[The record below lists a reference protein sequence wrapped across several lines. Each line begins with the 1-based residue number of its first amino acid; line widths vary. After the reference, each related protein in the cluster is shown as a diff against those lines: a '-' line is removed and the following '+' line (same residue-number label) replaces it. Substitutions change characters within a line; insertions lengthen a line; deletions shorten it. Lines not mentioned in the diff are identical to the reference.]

1 MKLYNTVKEL
11 VRNKKR
17 LELVQKQTNFKVEPL
32 YFYSQEHLEKH
43 MFADWQGM
51 YPQIMQFAG
60 RFMLEAQRNKIP
72 LFVARAY
79 GPHNQF
85 QYGNK
90 ITISHSKLAN
100 RLTPDERALIKR
112 IGMEVVERHRF
123 NVVPLGSLYWKSAD
137 PDLLTKTNPH
147 YKRQL
152 TPHALVQ
159 QTTQPTLQDYVASDP
174 VEPERRNERS

>member
-1 MKLYNTVKEL
+1 MRLFNTIKEL
-11 VRNKKR
+11 ARHKR
-17 LELVQKQTNFKVEPL
+17 RVELVQEQTKFKVDPM
-32 YFYSQEHLEKH
+32 YFYTQEHLEKH

-72 LFVARAY
+72 LFVARAH

-112 IGMEVVERHRF
+112 IGMEVVERYGF
-123 NVVPLGSLYWKSAD
+123 NVVPLGSLYWKSSD
-137 PDLLTKTNPH
+137 PDLETTTNLS

-159 QTTQPTLQDYVASDP
+159 QTDVPTLKGWA
-174 VEPERRNERS
+174 